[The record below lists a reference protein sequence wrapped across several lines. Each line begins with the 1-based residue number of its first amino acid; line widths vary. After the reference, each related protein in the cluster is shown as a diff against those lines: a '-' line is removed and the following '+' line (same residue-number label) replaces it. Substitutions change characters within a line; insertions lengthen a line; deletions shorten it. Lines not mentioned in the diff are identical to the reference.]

1 MQAFVPEVAERVEL
15 KMKDQMLELIEN
27 IGEAAKA
34 QVKGLLAALVF
45 VCLALALPSLG
56 YAEGIPALKI
66 LEAND
71 GGTEYSLSLQLLI
84 VMTLLGFLP
93 SILILMTSFT
103 RIIIVLSLLRQAMGT
118 AQTPPNQVLVG
129 IAIFLTLFIMNPV
142 LESIYN
148 DALVPVQNEE
158 ITFQEGLDRARVPL
172 QEFMLNQTRE
182 KDLIMFMEMS
192 QSPAVENA
200 DDIPLSAL
208 VPAFITSELK
218 TAFTIGFLIYIP
230 FIIIDLVVASV
241 LMSMGMMML
250 SPMMISMPFKLLL
263 FVLVDGWGLVT
274 SSLVATF
281 VT

>member
-1 MQAFVPEVAERVEL
+1 MLAPTKIFGETRRTQIKRSLAVMAGLCLTILVP
-15 KMKDQMLELIEN
+15 
-27 IGEAAKA
+27 
-34 QVKGLLAALVF
+34 GLV
-45 VCLALALPSLG
+45 
-56 YAEGIPALKI
+56 YAEGIPALTI
-66 LEAND
+66 LEASE
-71 GGTEYSLSLQLLI
+71 GGTEYSLSIQLLI

-142 LESIYN
+142 LESIYTN
-148 DALVPVQNEE
+148 ALEPVQNNE
-158 ITFQEGLDRARVPL
+158 ITFQEGLDRARIPL

-192 QSPAVENA
+192 QSPAVDNA

>member
-1 MQAFVPEVAERVEL
+1 MLAPNKIFGETRRTQIKRSLAVMAGLCLTILVP
-15 KMKDQMLELIEN
+15 
-27 IGEAAKA
+27 
-34 QVKGLLAALVF
+34 GLV
-45 VCLALALPSLG
+45 
-56 YAEGIPALKI
+56 YAEGIPALTI
-66 LEAND
+66 LEASE
-71 GGTEYSLSLQLLI
+71 GGTEYSLSIQLLI

-142 LESIYN
+142 LESIYTN
-148 DALVPVQNEE
+148 ALEPVQNNE
-158 ITFQEGLDRARVPL
+158 ITFQEGLDRARIPL

-192 QSPAVENA
+192 QSPAVDNA

>member
-1 MQAFVPEVAERVEL
+1 LQAFLPEVAERVEL

-148 DALVPVQNEE
+148 NALVPVQNEE

>member
-1 MQAFVPEVAERVEL
+1 LQAFLPEVAERVEL
-15 KMKDQMLELIEN
+15 KMKDQMSELIEN

-45 VCLALALPSLG
+45 VCLGLALPSLG

-148 DALVPVQNEE
+148 NALVPVQNEE

>member
-1 MQAFVPEVAERVEL
+1 MNRICHGISKQTLTSVLVT
-15 KMKDQMLELIEN
+15 
-27 IGEAAKA
+27 
-34 QVKGLLAALVF
+34 GLL
-45 VCLALALPSLG
+45 CILPQLG
-56 YAEGIPALKI
+56 FAEGIPALKI
-66 LEAND
+66 LEGND
-71 GGTEYSLSLQLLI
+71 DGTEYSLSLQLII
-84 VMTLLGFLP
+84 VMTLLGLLP

-129 IAIFLTLFIMNPV
+129 IALFLTLFIMNPI
-142 LESIYN
+142 LQAIYD
-148 DALVPVQNEE
+148 DALMPVQNEE
-158 ITFQEGLDRARVPL
+158 ISFQEGLDRARIPL
-172 QEFMLNQTRE
+172 QQFMLGQTRE
-182 KDLIMFMEMS
+182 KDMVLFMEMS
-192 QSPAVENA
+192 ETPPVDDVA
-200 DDIPLSAL
+200 DVPLTVL

-274 SSLVATF
+274 GSLVATYIS
-281 VT
+281 

>member
-1 MQAFVPEVAERVEL
+1 
-15 KMKDQMLELIEN
+15 
-27 IGEAAKA
+27 
-34 QVKGLLAALVF
+34 
-45 VCLALALPSLG
+45 
-56 YAEGIPALKI
+56 
-66 LEAND
+66 
-71 GGTEYSLSLQLLI
+71 
-84 VMTLLGFLP
+84 MTLLGLLP

-129 IAIFLTLFIMNPV
+129 IALFLTLFIMNPI
-142 LESIYN
+142 LQAIYD
-148 DALVPVQNEE
+148 DALMPVQNDE
-158 ITFQEGLDRARVPL
+158 ITFQEGLDRARIPL
-172 QEFMLNQTRE
+172 QQFMLGQTRE
-182 KDLIMFMEMS
+182 KDMVLFMEMS
-192 QSPAVENA
+192 ETPAVDDVA
-200 DDIPLSAL
+200 DVPLTVL

-274 SSLVATF
+274 GSLVATYM
-281 VT
+281 T